1 MAGNGGLL
9 VVRGVLVHRM
19 LRAFPVQSA
28 TVFLEVVEELALRE
42 HEMGVRVVYVGGDL
56 FVRPAQEG

>member
-1 MAGNGGLL
+1 MDKDQREARTLEALELL
-9 VVRGVLVHRM
+9 AEEVEK
-19 LRAFPVQSA
+19 LR
-28 TVFLEVVEELALRE
+28 LLRE

>member
-1 MAGNGGLL
+1 
-9 VVRGVLVHRM
+9 M